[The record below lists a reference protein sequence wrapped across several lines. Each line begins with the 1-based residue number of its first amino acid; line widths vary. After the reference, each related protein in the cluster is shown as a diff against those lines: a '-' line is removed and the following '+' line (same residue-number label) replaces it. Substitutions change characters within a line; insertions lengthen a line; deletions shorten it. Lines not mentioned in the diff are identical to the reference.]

1 MTHSKKSF
9 TLIEVVVAL
18 AILGLGIVAALSLL
32 TSARSRSVKA
42 YDRWKE
48 MHMMSQAI
56 EYFMLIQTENGHV
69 PEQFFPYNDFSASY
83 TLNDPTGLP
92 DDAET
97 TVGSW
102 KLTTMKVELRK
113 NDGSINRTMSMDR
126 IIADESSTASTE

>member
-1 MTHSKKSF
+1 MTFSKKSF

-56 EYFMLIQTENGHV
+56 EYLMLIQTENDHV
-69 PEQFFPYNDFSASY
+69 PERFFPYDNFSVNYSF
-83 TLNDPTGLP
+83 NDPTGLP

-102 KLTTMKVELRK
+102 ELTTMKVELRK
-113 NDGSINRTMSMDR
+113 NDGSINRTMSIDR
-126 IIADESSTASTE
+126 IIASDESSTSTE